1 MDFFLEKGT
10 FMEKRVN
17 LDIIYAPSEDVV
29 AREIEGELIIVPL
42 ATGIGEDEDDLFT
55 MNQTGKEIWNRLNG
69 ENRLQD
75 VVEELSTEFAAPARE
90 IEKDVVEFVRELM
103 KRKMLVESF
112 RN

>member
-1 MDFFLEKGT
+1 
-10 FMEKRVN
+10 MEKRVN
-17 LDIIYAPSEDVV
+17 LDIIYALSEDVV

-69 ENRLQD
+69 ENRLKD

-90 IEKDVVEFVRELM
+90 IEKDVVAFVRELM